1 MLAGPSQR
9 DDDLRPVLVGQT
21 GTLTGSR
28 WVLEREEV
36 LIGRGADC
44 DIVVADRQVSRHH
57 ARVRRAPGGFMVED
71 LGSKNGTHLNG
82 RQLKDSAILQDGDVI
97 QVALAAKLVYVG
109 AEATQPLSFSEA
121 AALGLGRLRL
131 DTQAHRAWAASN
143 ELDPSLSG
151 PQYRLLEL
159 LYERSGQVV
168 TREEVIDWVWP
179 GTAAD
184 GVSDQAIDALVRRL
198 RERLEEADPGHAYI
212 ATIRGHGFRLDNEI

>member
-1 MLAGPSQR
+1 MIAGSSER

-21 GTLTGSR
+21 GTLTGAR
-28 WVLEREEV
+28 WVLEGEEV

-57 ARVRRAPGGFMVED
+57 AKVRRAMAGFVVED

-82 RQLKDSAILQDGDVI
+82 RQLKGPAILQDGDVI

-131 DTQAHRAWAASN
+131 DIQAHRAWAGST
-143 ELDPSLSG
+143 ELDPPLSG

-159 LYERSGQVV
+159 LYGRAGQVV
-168 TREEVIDWVWP
+168 TREEVIEGVWP
-179 GTAAD
+179 GTAAN

-198 RERLEEADPGHAYI
+198 RERLEEVDPGQAYI
-212 ATIRGHGFRLDNEI
+212 ATIRGHGFRLENEI